1 MENLDKNSEQY
12 LQAKKQLG
20 EQYGFYVHLLVY
32 LIVNGFIIFANYNH
46 DATLFNAIFSWST
59 LGTGLFWGIG
69 LASHWARVFGRSIFF
84 SKSWE
89 ERKIQELMNKDK
101 KTNWE

>member
-1 MENLDKNSEQY
+1 MENIDKNSEHY
-12 LQAKKQLG
+12 LNAKKQVG
-20 EQYGFYVHLLVY
+20 EIYGLYIHLLVY
-32 LIVNGFIIFANYNH
+32 LVVNIFIIVTNYNNK
-46 DATLFNAIFSWST
+46 LSFLSAIFSWST

-69 LASHWARVFGRSIFF
+69 LASHWARVFGKSIFF
-84 SKSWE
+84 SKNWE